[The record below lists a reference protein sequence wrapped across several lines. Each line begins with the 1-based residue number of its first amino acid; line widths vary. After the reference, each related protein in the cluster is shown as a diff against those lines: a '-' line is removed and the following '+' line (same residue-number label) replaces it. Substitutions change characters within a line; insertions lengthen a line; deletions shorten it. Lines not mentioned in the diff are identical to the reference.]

1 MPVPTPRTA
10 RARGESIEDR
20 LYALETRQWLAP
32 QRLAGVLSGITDA
45 NEVSGTGTFWI
56 SSVRIGFPVATLNSP
71 DPTQNYALEQ
81 HELDSGTRYQI
92 ASRIG
97 SPASQ
102 IYTERWTR
110 TRTASGVWT
119 PWSVLSLPT
128 KSFTPVA
135 AGGLVLGNGSISGSY
150 SVADGLLKARIVVV
164 WGSTTAM
171 SGNDIQFEHPP
182 IPYTGGT
189 IVAGMGRITDASAN
203 INYYGS
209 VLLNTSRVYL
219 RPLGTTEVGAA
230 GVIYTREFSASA
242 TVPFTWASGDSFG
255 VDFEYP
261 IL

>member
-1 MPVPTPRTA
+1 MVVPTPRTA
-10 RARGESIEDR
+10 VQQGRSVNER
-20 LYALETRQWLAP
+20 LELLELRQWIAP
-32 QRLAGVLSGITDA
+32 ERLAEIMSGITDA
-45 NEVSGTGTFWI
+45 NEVAGTGSFWI

-71 DPTQNYALEQ
+71 DPSQNYVVDQ
-81 HELDSGTRYQI
+81 FELDSGTRYQI
-92 ASRIG
+92 ANRIG

-102 IYTERWTR
+102 IFTERWTR
-110 TRTASGVWT
+110 TRSAAGVWT
-119 PWSVLSLPT
+119 AWSVLSAPT

-150 SVADGLLKARIVVV
+150 SVADGLLKGRISVV

-182 IPYTGGT
+182 IPYVGGT
-189 IVAGMGRITDASAN
+189 MVAGMGRITDASAN
-203 INYYGS
+203 INYYAS
-209 VLLNTSRVYL
+209 VLANTSRLYL
-219 RPLGTTEVGAA
+219 RPLGTTEMGAA
-230 GVIYTREFSASA
+230 GVIFTREFSASA

>member
-1 MPVPTPRTA
+1 MYPTPRTA
-10 RARGESIEDR
+10 KGQGRSVQDR
-20 LYALETRQWLAP
+20 LELLEARQWQAP
-32 QRLAGVLSGITDA
+32 PRLAGVLSPVTDA
-45 NEVSGTGTFWI
+45 NEVAGTGTFWI
-56 SSVRIGFPVATLNSP
+56 ASPRVGFPVATLNSP

-81 HELDSGTRYQI
+81 HELDTGTRYQI

-102 IYTERWTR
+102 IYTERHTR
-110 TRTASGVWT
+110 TRSVAGVWT

-135 AGGLVLGNGSISGSY
+135 AGALVLGNGSISGSY
-150 SVADGLLKARIVVV
+150 SVADGLLKGRIVVV

-182 IPYTGGT
+182 IPYVGGT
-189 IVAGMGRITDASAN
+189 MVAGTARITDASAN

-209 VLLNTSRVYL
+209 VLANNSRLYL

-230 GVIYTREFSASA
+230 GVIFTREFSASA
-242 TVPFTWASGDSFG
+242 TVPFVWASGDSFG